1 MHMPDIVDKEEN
13 VEKGGGVK
21 RHGAVKREWRK

>member
-1 MHMPDIVDKEEN
+1 MGWVGGGVVAAKICG

-21 RHGAVKREWRK
+21 RRG

>member
-1 MHMPDIVDKEEN
+1 MPDIVDKGLECGER
-13 VEKGGGVK
+13 GGVK